1 MKALEKKKKKSIR
14 KSGVA
19 SQTVFHRS
27 QEFQGPSAMCH
38 VPGPSR
44 PRFTPSV
51 RLICG
56 QPSMCPSS
64 LASRSA
70 QPTQI
75 GEEWIPAIYTTFV
88 ALEPAHRVPGCYLG
102 TEMPW
107 EMPWGIPEPARQSFA
122 DQPSTPV
129 NCNWCEPSCLMAFRQ
144 KSQVTLKSRYSIVS
158 LSLPFFFFFW
168 KQWFCLCFPGRWEI
182 IRVIPFAKS
191 LTGFQNAQRLCLV
204 MTWFLSEV
212 NNNSKKNSTGWGQ
225 CEWQKILSHRI
236 LQGIQSCYFRYILW
250 RKSVTKNKRLWRR
263 GCRSSQ

>member
-1 MKALEKKKKKSIR
+1 MIIILPGYRNESLGEKKKKSNR

-75 GEEWIPAIYTTFV
+75 GEEWIPDIYTTFV

-158 LSLPFFFFFW
+158 LSLPFFFFLKAVILPLLPW
-168 KQWFCLCFPGRWEI
+168 EMRNNKGDSFCQILNWLPKCTTIMPGYDLI
-182 IRVIPFAKS
+182 
-191 LTGFQNAQRLCLV
+191 
-204 MTWFLSEV
+204 
-212 NNNSKKNSTGWGQ
+212 SKWG
-225 CEWQKILSHRI
+225 E
-236 LQGIQSCYFRYILW
+236 
-250 RKSVTKNKRLWRR
+250 
-263 GCRSSQ
+263 

>member
-1 MKALEKKKKKSIR
+1 MKALEKKKKKE
-14 KSGVA
+14 
-19 SQTVFHRS
+19 Q
-27 QEFQGPSAMCH
+27 QEVWSCFPDGLPQKPRIPGAICH

-70 QPTQI
+70 QPRQI
-75 GEEWIPAIYTTFV
+75 GEEWIPDICTTFV

-107 EMPWGIPEPARQSFA
+107 GIPEPARQSFA
-122 DQPSTPV
+122 DQLSTPV
-129 NCNWCEPSCLMAFRQ
+129 NCNWCGPSCLMAFRQ
-144 KSQVTLKSRYSIVS
+144 NSQVTQSPDIQLF
-158 LSLPFFFFFW
+158 LSLLFFFW
-168 KQWFCLCFPGRWEI
+168 KQWFCLCFPGRREI

-212 NNNSKKNSTGWGQ
+212 NNNSKKNGTGWGQ
-225 CEWQKILSHRI
+225 CEWQKILSRRI
-236 LQGIQSCYFRYILW
+236 LQGMQSCYFRNILW

-263 GCRSSQ
+263 GCGSSQ